1 MVSQQS
7 TPAVGTRDRL
17 LAAATAE
24 FAARGFDGAKV
35 DRIALKA
42 RVNKA
47 MIYYHFGNKAS
58 LYREILSGVFRSL
71 ADAVSASAG
80 GGPADERLRGF
91 IRTIA
96 AEASNRPQFASM
108 WLREVA
114 DGGKHIDDAILNELK
129 RVLQVLAAVLEDGR
143 QAGLFRPAHP
153 LITQLGIVAPILFHA
168 ASAPVRA
175 RIGRQVGSLAN
186 ADLDELIRHVE
197 AATIGALRT
206 TTHEPARANTR
217 RQPK

>member
-1 MVSQQS
+1 MVSQS
-7 TPAVGTRDRL
+7 RVPVAGTRERL

-47 MIYYHFGNKAS
+47 MIYYHFRNKAS
-58 LYREILSGVFRSL
+58 LYREILAGVFRSL
-71 ADAVSASAG
+71 ADAVADSAG
-80 GGPADERLRGF
+80 EGPADERLRRF

-96 AEASNRPQFASM
+96 TEASDRPQFASM

-114 DGGKHIDDAILNELK
+114 DGGKHIDDGILDELR
-129 RVLQVLAAVLEDGR
+129 RVLQVLGSLLEDGR
-143 QAGLFRPAHP
+143 RAGVFRPAHP
-153 LITQLGIVAPILFHA
+153 LITQLGIVAPLLFHA

-175 RIGRQVGSLAN
+175 RISGPDKPLA
-186 ADLDELIRHVE
+186 AAERDALIRHIE
-197 AATIGALRT
+197 AATLGALNAT
-206 TTHEPARANTR
+206 PHVPAPPSTR

>member
-1 MVSQQS
+1 MVSQR
-7 TPAVGTRDRL
+7 TAPAAGTRERL

-47 MIYYHFGNKAS
+47 MIYYHFRNKAS

-80 GGPADERLRGF
+80 EGPADERLRRF

-96 AEASNRPQFASM
+96 TEASDRPQFASM

-114 DGGKHIDDAILNELK
+114 DGGTHIDDAILNELR
-129 RVLQVLAAVLEDGR
+129 RVLQVLGSVLEDGR
-143 QAGLFRPAHP
+143 QTGLFRPAHA

-175 RIGRQVGSLAN
+175 RIARQGEPLAH
-186 ADLDELIRHVE
+186 AERDDLIRHIE

-206 TTHEPARANTR
+206 TTHEPARPSTR